1 MPTVSEQVGTSE
13 FQQFRQSVESLL
25 LGAME
30 IMSEKTHQFRYTD
43 ESMEGAGAILKHI
56 RSGKQAGMQAVEGE
70 DAALFASILKHN
82 GIPYAEVAEGNG
94 EKHIFLT
101 RDSDGGK
108 LEEVW
113 NQYAFEIG
121 KGFREMGLEEFL
133 QSNEEQQ
140 VMTAEGYSE
149 AELEVFRKE
158 AAEAGISYAVA
169 YSEGEPDRFDIL
181 FVPRDEAE
189 VMGALLKMELGF
201 SGRDGAVY
209 RAEVQQN
216 LDRRAGMIQQIK
228 DAEEP
233 LYLVDTKDPS
243 RFYSV
248 SDGFLVGHQLVTET
262 VRGSGGKERQ
272 IVKDKLL
279 SRTAPFGDRE
289 LRKAM
294 HVLGECAVLTE
305 KEMVLVRGLDAE
317 QNDKQNALV
326 RSVEETAEAHKL
338 LKEKLKGAPGVY
350 QEFTARKNR
359 ENGEIE
365 AAFSEAEMR
374 EARGRQQSHRVTEG
388 YADAVFAKRQMER
401 EYAAG
406 TREREGR
413 TAESRMA
420 EKKHRSGRRKDMD
433 RQHTF

>member
-1 MPTVSEQVGTSE
+1 MQTASEQVGTSE

-25 LGAME
+25 LGAMG
-30 IMSEKTHQFRYTD
+30 ILSEKTHQFRYTD
-43 ESMEGAGAILKHI
+43 ESMEGAEAILKHI
-56 RSGKQAGMQAVEGE
+56 RNGKQVKMQDVEGE

-101 RDSDGGK
+101 RDSDSKK

-133 QSNEEQQ
+133 RSNEEQR

-158 AAEAGISYAVA
+158 AAEVGVSYAVA
-169 YSEGEPDRFDIL
+169 YSEGEHGRFDIL

-189 VMGALLKMELGF
+189 VMGALLKMEFGF

-209 RAEVQQN
+209 RTEVQRN
-216 LDRRAGMIQQIK
+216 LDRRAGMIRQIK
-228 DAEEP
+228 DAKEP
-233 LYLVDTKDPS
+233 LYLVDAGDPS

-248 SDGFLVGHQLVTET
+248 AAGFLVGHQLVTET
-262 VRGSGGKERQ
+262 VKGGNGKERQ
-272 IVKDKLL
+272 VVKDKLL
-279 SRTAPFGDRE
+279 SRMAPFGDRE
-289 LRKAM
+289 IQKAM

-305 KEMVLVRGLDAE
+305 KEMALVRGLDAE
-317 QNDKQNALV
+317 QNVVV
-326 RSVEETAEAHKL
+326 RSVEETAKAHQL

-350 QEFTARKNR
+350 REFTARKNR
-359 ENGEIE
+359 ENGEME

-374 EARGRQQSHRVTEG
+374 EAREGQQSHRVTEG
-388 YADAVFAKRQMER
+388 YADAVFARRQMEK
-401 EYAAG
+401 EYAARAG
-406 TREREGR
+406 ERESR
-413 TAESRMA
+413 TVERKRRA
-420 EKKHRSGRRKDMD
+420 GRRKDID
-433 RQHTF
+433 RHHTF

>member
-25 LGAME
+25 LGVMG
-30 IMSEKTHQFRYTD
+30 ILSEKTHQFRYTD

-56 RSGKQAGMQAVEGE
+56 RNGKQARMQAVEGE
-70 DAALFASILKHN
+70 DASLFASILKHN

-101 RDSDGGK
+101 RDSDSGK

-133 QSNEEQQ
+133 RSNEEQR

-169 YSEGEPDRFDIL
+169 YSEGGHGRFDIL

-189 VMGALLKMELGF
+189 VMGALLKKELGF
-201 SGRDGAVY
+201 SGRDGVVY
-209 RAEVQQN
+209 RAEIQQN

-233 LYLVDTKDPS
+233 LYLVDAGDPS

-248 SDGFLVGHQLVTET
+248 ADGFLAGHQLVTET

-272 IVKDKLL
+272 VVKDKLL

-294 HVLGECAVLTE
+294 HALGECAVLTE
-305 KEMVLVRGLDAE
+305 KEMALVRGLDA
-317 QNDKQNALV
+317 KQNALV
-326 RSVEETAEAHKL
+326 KSVEETAEAHKL

-350 QEFTARKNR
+350 REFTARENR
-359 ENGEIE
+359 ENREME
-365 AAFSEAEMR
+365 ASFSEAEMR
-374 EARGRQQSHRVTEG
+374 EARERQQSHKVTEG

-401 EYAAG
+401 EYVAG
-406 TREREGR
+406 TRERVGR
-413 TAESRMA
+413 TAE
-420 EKKHRSGRRKDMD
+420 KKRRAGRRKDVD

>member
-13 FQQFRQSVESLL
+13 FRQFRQSVESLL
-25 LGAME
+25 LGAMG

-56 RSGKQAGMQAVEGE
+56 RSGKQARMQAVEGE
-70 DAALFASILKHN
+70 DVALFASILKHN

-94 EKHIFLT
+94 EKYIFLT
-101 RDSDGGK
+101 RDSDSGK

-113 NQYAFEIG
+113 NQYVFEIG

-133 QSNEEQQ
+133 RSNGEQR

-158 AAEAGISYAVA
+158 AAEAGISYAVV
-169 YSEGEPDRFDIL
+169 YSEEEHGRFDIL

-189 VMGALLKMELGF
+189 VMGALFKMELGF

-209 RAEVQQN
+209 RAEVQRN

-228 DAEEP
+228 DAKEP
-233 LYLVDTKDPS
+233 LYLVDAGNPS

-248 SDGFLVGHQLVTET
+248 ADGFLVGHQLVTEA

-272 IVKDKLL
+272 VVKDKLL

-294 HVLGECAVLTE
+294 HALGECAVLTE

-317 QNDKQNALV
+317 QNVMV

-359 ENGEIE
+359 ENGEME
-365 AAFSEAEMR
+365 ASFSEAEMR
-374 EARGRQQSHRVTEG
+374 EAGERQQSHKVTEE
-388 YADAVFAKRQMER
+388 YADAVFAKRQMEK
-401 EYAAG
+401 EYAAR

-420 EKKHRSGRRKDMD
+420 EEKRRAGRRKDVD

>member
-1 MPTVSEQVGTSE
+1 MQTVSEQIGTRE

-25 LGAME
+25 LGAMG
-30 IMSEKTHQFRYTD
+30 ILSEKTHQFRYTD
-43 ESMEGAGAILKHI
+43 ESMEGAEAILRHI
-56 RSGKQAGMQAVEGE
+56 RSGKHAKMQAVEGE

-82 GIPYAEVAEGNG
+82 GIPYAEVAEGSG

-101 RDSDGGK
+101 RDSDSGK
-108 LEEVW
+108 LEGVW

-133 QSNEEQQ
+133 RGNGEQQ
-140 VMTAEGYSE
+140 VMAAEGYSE

-169 YSEGEPDRFDIL
+169 YSEGEHGRFDIL

-209 RAEVQQN
+209 RAEVQRN

-228 DAEEP
+228 DAGEP

-243 RFYSV
+243 RFYSI
-248 SDGFLVGHQLVTET
+248 SDGFLAGHQLVTET
-262 VRGSGGKERQ
+262 VKGRGGKERQ
-272 IVKDKLL
+272 VVKDKLL

-294 HVLGECAVLTE
+294 HALGECAVLTE
-305 KEMVLVRGLDAE
+305 REMALVRGLDAE
-317 QNDKQNALV
+317 QNAKQNALV
-326 RSVEETAEAHKL
+326 RSVEETAKAHQL

-350 QEFTARKNR
+350 REFTARRNR
-359 ENGEIE
+359 ENGEME

-374 EARGRQQSHRVTEG
+374 EARERQQSHRVTEG
-388 YADAVFAKRQMER
+388 YADAVFAKRQLER
-401 EYAAG
+401 EYAARAG
-406 TREREGR
+406 ERESR
-413 TAESRMA
+413 TAERKRRA
-420 EKKHRSGRRKDMD
+420 GRKKDMD

>member
-1 MPTVSEQVGTSE
+1 MQTVSEQVGTSE

-25 LGAME
+25 LGAMG

-56 RSGKQAGMQAVEGE
+56 KSGKQAKLQAVEGE

-82 GIPYAEVAEGNG
+82 GIPYAEVAEGSG

-101 RDSDGGK
+101 RDSDSGK

-133 QSNEEQQ
+133 RSNGEQR

-158 AAEAGISYAVA
+158 AAEAGIVYAVA
-169 YSEGEPDRFDIL
+169 YSEEENGRFDIL

-189 VMGALLKMELGF
+189 VMGALLKMELSF

-209 RAEVQQN
+209 RSEVQRN
-216 LDRRAGMIQQIK
+216 LDRRAGMVQQMK
-228 DAEEP
+228 DAKEP
-233 LYLVDTKDPS
+233 LYLVDTGDPS

-248 SDGFLVGHQLVTET
+248 SDGFLAGHQLVTET
-262 VRGSGGKERQ
+262 VKGRGGKEHQ

-294 HVLGECAVLTE
+294 HALGECAVLTE
-305 KEMVLVRGLDAE
+305 KEMALVRGLDAE
-317 QNDKQNALV
+317 QNALV
-326 RSVEETAEAHKL
+326 GSVEETAKAHQM
-338 LKEKLKGAPGVY
+338 LKESLKGAPGVY
-350 QEFTARKNR
+350 REFTARKNR
-359 ENGEIE
+359 ENGEME

-374 EARGRQQSHRVTEG
+374 EARKRQQSHRVTEG
-388 YADAVFAKRQMER
+388 YADAVFAKRQLER
-401 EYAAG
+401 EYAARAG
-406 TREREGR
+406 ERVSR
-413 TAESRMA
+413 TEER
-420 EKKHRSGRRKDMD
+420 KHRAGRKKDID

>member
-1 MPTVSEQVGTSE
+1 MQTVSEQVGTSE
-13 FQQFRQSVESLL
+13 FQQFRQSVERLL
-25 LGAME
+25 LGAMG
-30 IMSEKTHQFRYTD
+30 ILSEKTHQFRYTD
-43 ESMEGAGAILKHI
+43 ESMEGAEAILKHI
-56 RSGKQAGMQAVEGE
+56 RNGKQAKLQAVEGE

-82 GIPYAEVAEGNG
+82 GIPYAEVAEGSG

-101 RDSDGGK
+101 RDSDSGK

-133 QSNEEQQ
+133 RSNEEQRI
-140 VMTAEGYSE
+140 MTAEGYSE
-149 AELEVFRKE
+149 AELEAFRKE

-169 YSEGEPDRFDIL
+169 YSEGGHGRFDIL

-201 SGRDGAVY
+201 SGRDGAAY
-209 RAEVQQN
+209 RAEVQRN
-216 LDRRAGMIQQIK
+216 LDRRAEMIQQIK
-228 DAEEP
+228 EAKEP
-233 LYLVDTKDPS
+233 LYLVDAGDPS

-262 VRGSGGKERQ
+262 VKGRGGKERQ
-272 IVKDKLL
+272 VVKDKLL

-289 LRKAM
+289 LQKAM

-305 KEMVLVRGLDAE
+305 KEMALVRGLDAE
-317 QNDKQNALV
+317 QNVMV

-374 EARGRQQSHRVTEG
+374 EARERQQSHKVTEG
-388 YADAVFAKRQMER
+388 YADAVFANRQMEK
-401 EYAAG
+401 EYASKAV
-406 TREREGR
+406 ERESR
-413 TAESRMA
+413 TAERKRRA
-420 EKKHRSGRRKDMD
+420 GRRKDVD

>member
-1 MPTVSEQVGTSE
+1 MQTASEQVGTSE

-25 LGAME
+25 LGAMG
-30 IMSEKTHQFRYTD
+30 ILSEKTHQFRYTD
-43 ESMEGAGAILKHI
+43 ESMEGAEAILRHI
-56 RSGKQAGMQAVEGE
+56 RSGKQARMQAVEGG

-82 GIPYAEVAEGNG
+82 GIPYAEVAEGSG

-101 RDSDGGK
+101 RDSDSGK

-113 NQYAFEIG
+113 NQYVFEIG

-133 QSNEEQQ
+133 RSNEEQQ
-140 VMTAEGYSE
+140 IMTAEGYSE

-169 YSEGEPDRFDIL
+169 YSEGEHGRFDIL

-209 RAEVQQN
+209 RTEVQRN
-216 LDRRAGMIQQIK
+216 LDCREGMVQQIK
-228 DAEEP
+228 DVREP

-248 SDGFLVGHQLVTET
+248 SDGFLAGHQLVTET
-262 VRGSGGKERQ
+262 VKGRGGKERQ
-272 IVKDKLL
+272 VVKDKLL
-279 SRTAPFGDRE
+279 SRTVPFGDRE

-294 HVLGECAVLTE
+294 HALGECAVLTE
-305 KEMVLVRGLDAE
+305 REMMLARGLDAE
-317 QNDKQNALV
+317 QNVKQNALV
-326 RSVEETAEAHKL
+326 RSVEETAKAHQL

-350 QEFTARKNR
+350 REFTARKNR
-359 ENGEIE
+359 ENGEME
-365 AAFSEAEMR
+365 AAFSEAEMQ
-374 EARGRQQSHRVTEG
+374 EARERQQSHRVTEG
-388 YADAVFAKRQMER
+388 YADAVFAKRQLER
-401 EYAAG
+401 EYAARAG
-406 TREREGR
+406 EREGR
-413 TAESRMA
+413 TVERKRRA
-420 EKKHRSGRRKDMD
+420 GRKKDMD

>member
-1 MPTVSEQVGTSE
+1 MQTVSEQIGTRE

-25 LGAME
+25 LGALG
-30 IMSEKTHQFRYTD
+30 ILSEKTHQFRYTD
-43 ESMEGAGAILKHI
+43 ESMEGAEAILKHI
-56 RSGKQAGMQAVEGE
+56 RSGKQAEMQAVEGE

-82 GIPYAEVAEGNG
+82 EIPYAEVAEGNG

-101 RDSDGGK
+101 RDSDSGK

-133 QSNEEQQ
+133 RSNGEQR

-158 AAEAGISYAVA
+158 AAEVGISYAVA
-169 YSEGEPDRFDIL
+169 YSEGEHNQFDIL
-181 FVPRDEAE
+181 FIPRDEAE
-189 VMGALLKMELGF
+189 VMGAFLKMELGF

-209 RAEVQQN
+209 RSEVQRN

-228 DAEEP
+228 DAKEP
-233 LYLVDTKDPS
+233 LYLVDAGDPS

-248 SDGFLVGHQLVTET
+248 SDGFLAGHQLVTET
-262 VRGSGGKERQ
+262 VKGRGGKERQ
-272 IVKDKLL
+272 VVKDKLL

-294 HVLGECAVLTE
+294 HALGECAVLTE
-305 KEMVLVRGLDAE
+305 REMMLARGLDAE
-317 QNDKQNALV
+317 QNAV
-326 RSVEETAEAHKL
+326 IRSVEETAKAHQM
-338 LKEKLKGAPGVY
+338 LKESLKGAPGVY
-350 QEFTARKNR
+350 REFTVRKNR
-359 ENGEIE
+359 ENGEME
-365 AAFSEAEMR
+365 AGFSEAEMR
-374 EARGRQQSHRVTEG
+374 EASERQQSHRVTEG
-388 YADAVFAKRQMER
+388 YADAVFAKRQLER
-401 EYAAG
+401 EYAARAG
-406 TREREGR
+406 ERESR
-413 TAESRMA
+413 TAERKRRA
-420 EKKHRSGRRKDMD
+420 GRKKDID

>member
-25 LGAME
+25 LGAMG
-30 IMSEKTHQFRYTD
+30 ILSEKTHQFRYTD
-43 ESMEGAGAILKHI
+43 ESMKGAKAILKHI
-56 RSGKQAGMQAVEGE
+56 RSGKQARMQAVEGE

-101 RDSDGGK
+101 RDSDSGK

-133 QSNEEQQ
+133 RSNGEQR

-158 AAEAGISYAVA
+158 AAEAGISYAAA
-169 YSEGEPDRFDIL
+169 YSEGEHGRFDIL

-189 VMGALLKMELGF
+189 VMGAFLKMELGF

-209 RAEVQQN
+209 RAEVQRN
-216 LDRRAGMIQQIK
+216 LDRREEIIQQIK
-228 DAEEP
+228 DAEKP
-233 LYLVDTKDPS
+233 LYLVDAGDPS

-262 VRGSGGKERQ
+262 VKDGNGRERQ
-272 IVKDKLL
+272 VVKDKLL

-294 HVLGECAVLTE
+294 HALGECAVLTE

-317 QNDKQNALV
+317 QNVVIK
-326 RSVEETAEAHKL
+326 SVEETARAHQL

-350 QEFTARKNR
+350 REFTARKNR
-359 ENGEIE
+359 ENGEME
-365 AAFSEAEMR
+365 AAFSEAEMQ
-374 EARGRQQSHRVTEG
+374 EARERQQSHRVTEG
-388 YADAVFAKRQMER
+388 YADAVFVKRQLER
-401 EYAAG
+401 EYAARAG
-406 TREREGR
+406 ERESR
-413 TAESRMA
+413 TAER
-420 EKKHRSGRRKDMD
+420 KHRAGWKKDVD
-433 RQHTF
+433 RQHAF

>member
-1 MPTVSEQVGTSE
+1 MQTVSEQIGTSE

-25 LGAME
+25 LGAMG
-30 IMSEKTHQFRYTD
+30 ILSEKTHQFRYTD

-56 RSGKQAGMQAVEGE
+56 RSGKQARMQAVEGE
-70 DAALFASILKHN
+70 DVALFASILKHN
-82 GIPYAEVAEGNG
+82 GIPYAEVAEGSG

-101 RDSDGGK
+101 RDSDSGK

-133 QSNEEQQ
+133 RSNGEQR

-169 YSEGEPDRFDIL
+169 YSEREHGRFDIL

-189 VMGALLKMELGF
+189 VMGVFLKMEF
-201 SGRDGAVY
+201 AFACRDGAAY

-228 DAEEP
+228 DAKEP

-248 SDGFLVGHQLVTET
+248 ADGFLTGHQLVTET
-262 VRGSGGKERQ
+262 VKGGDGKERQ
-272 IVKDKLL
+272 VVKDRLL

-294 HVLGECAVLTE
+294 HALGECAVLTE
-305 KEMVLVRGLDAE
+305 KEMMLIRGLDM
-317 QNDKQNALV
+317 KQNAVV
-326 RSVEETAEAHKL
+326 RSVEETAEAHQL
-338 LKEKLKGAPGVY
+338 LKEQLKGAPGVY
-350 QEFTARKNR
+350 REFTARKNR
-359 ENGEIE
+359 ENGEME

-374 EARGRQQSHRVTEG
+374 EARERQQSHRVTEE

-401 EYAAG
+401 EYAARAG
-406 TREREGR
+406 ERESR
-413 TAESRMA
+413 TAERKRRA
-420 EKKHRSGRRKDMD
+420 GRKKDMD

>member
-1 MPTVSEQVGTSE
+1 MQTVSEQIGTRE

-25 LGAME
+25 LGAMG
-30 IMSEKTHQFRYTD
+30 ILSEKTHQFRYTD
-43 ESMEGAGAILKHI
+43 ESMEGAEAILKHI
-56 RSGKQAGMQAVEGE
+56 KSGKQAKLQAVEGE

-82 GIPYAEVAEGNG
+82 GIPYAEVEEGNG

-101 RDSDGGK
+101 RDSDSGK

-113 NQYAFEIG
+113 NQYVFEIG

-133 QSNEEQQ
+133 RSNEEQRI
-140 VMTAEGYSE
+140 MTAEGYSE

-158 AAEAGISYAVA
+158 AAEAGISYAAA
-169 YSEGEPDRFDIL
+169 YSEGGHGRFDIL

-209 RAEVQQN
+209 RAEVQRN

-228 DAEEP
+228 DAREP
-233 LYLVDTKDPS
+233 LYLVDAKDPS

-248 SDGFLVGHQLVTET
+248 SDRFLAGHQLVTET
-262 VRGSGGKERQ
+262 VKGRGGKERQ
-272 IVKDKLL
+272 VVKDKLL
-279 SRTAPFGDRE
+279 SRTAPFGDGE

-294 HVLGECAVLTE
+294 HALGECAVLTE
-305 KEMVLVRGLDAE
+305 KEMALVRGLDAE
-317 QNDKQNALV
+317 QNVVVK
-326 RSVEETAEAHKL
+326 SVEETAKAHQL

-350 QEFTARKNR
+350 REFTARRNR
-359 ENGEIE
+359 ENGEME

-374 EARGRQQSHRVTEG
+374 EAGERQQSHRVTEG
-388 YADAVFAKRQMER
+388 YADAVFAKRQMEK
-401 EYAAG
+401 EYAARAG
-406 TREREGR
+406 ERESR
-413 TAESRMA
+413 TAERKRRA
-420 EKKHRSGRRKDMD
+420 GRKKDID
-433 RQHTF
+433 RQQTF